1 MQLSTVILESV
12 NQPINYS
19 KGTKSVPI
27 VQNQLNKVL
36 LISIVNE
43 TVNSKFN
50 MAIPTTNGVH
60 AYTLKTESD
69 IKSTMKIPVLKI
81 TINKRY
87 NKPCA
92 PNINQNT
99 QISTVNNIDVTC
111 KTEKSNFIKETNSH
125 LKNDAQNIS
134 HSTKPIVSNVVPAVF
149 EKSITYKNEVTK
161 TKDMY
166 VPKNAYTRKGDLSR
180 DHSRTQ
186 TSTER
191 IRYLYTKAQRDCNV
205 LRMRLK
211 ALRERYLREKEEI
224 KKLQVHLG
232 NCYKNIAKEHVTET
246 SEDCLKKEK
255 LFTSSDDTE
264 EEGKEEEYKR
274 LLRKVKK
281 IKYDISD
288 NEILI
293 SEENCFEKIFM
304 DT

>member
-12 NQPINYS
+12 NQLANYS

-36 LISIVNE
+36 LIYIVDE
-43 TVNSKFN
+43 TVDSKFN
-50 MAIPTTNGVH
+50 MAIPTINGVH

-87 NKPCA
+87 NKPCTS
-92 PNINQNT
+92 NINQNT

-125 LKNDAQNIS
+125 LKNDAQNVS
-134 HSTKPIVSNVVPAVF
+134 HSSKPIISNVVPAVS
-149 EKSITYKNEVTK
+149 EKPITYKNEVTK

-224 KKLQVHLG
+224 KKLQIHLG
-232 NCYKNIAKEHVTET
+232 NCYKNIAKERVTEI

-264 EEGKEEEYKR
+264 EEGKEEEYER

-281 IKYDISD
+281 IKHDISN

-293 SEENCFEKIFM
+293 SEENCFETIFM